1 MQTHTPPVEA
11 PTRWIHSDY
20 AMITEKQHTYNTNMK
35 RVATLTYNT
44 RCRCVYIYIYIE
56 IYTCIYTQ
64 QYMVTPN
71 MHNYQCNTD
80 IA

>member
-44 RCRCVYIYIYIE
+44 RCRRVYIYIYIYID
-56 IYTCIYTQ
+56 IYMYLHTA
-64 QYMVTPN
+64 V
-71 MHNYQCNTD
+71 HGNTKY
-80 IA
+80 AQLSVQH

>member
-44 RCRCVYIYIYIE
+44 RCRRVYIYIYI
-56 IYTCIYTQ
+56 
-64 QYMVTPN
+64 
-71 MHNYQCNTD
+71 
-80 IA
+80 

>member
-20 AMITEKQHTYNTNMK
+20 AMTTEKQHTCNTNMK

-44 RCRCVYIYIYIE
+44 RSRRVYTYIDIYMYLH
-56 IYTCIYTQ
+56 TA
-64 QYMVTPN
+64 V
-71 MHNYQCNTD
+71 HGNTKY
-80 IA
+80 AQLSVQH